1 MGNPEKWIWKF
12 WSATIFPSKFAMQTQ
27 WNTAIHIL
35 GAHTIKNLCQ
45 KCESNPSILLT
56 TQEWLQFSQRCR
68 MCFISCLSFSHVLL
82 EHAKTKVTDFHWSRS
97 LSPFLL
103 IPFFLEFFSILF
115 ILHFSQ
121 TVTQFSLTVIAT
133 TAKTLQVGCA
143 TSSPLSSYLSWV
155 LVKENLDAQYLI
167 KAAYRFGS
175 LGSFPSF

>member
-82 EHAKTKVTDFHWSRS
+82 EHAKIKVTDFHWSRS

-103 IPFFLEFFSILF
+103 IPFFLEFFSILLYSPF
-115 ILHFSQ
+115 QPNCHTIFFNRNCYHSQ
-121 TVTQFSLTVIAT
+121 NSPSGLCNLFTTQFLFVLGLG
-133 TAKTLQVGCA
+133 KGKLGC
-143 TSSPLSSYLSWV
+143 PIL
-155 LVKENLDAQYLI
+155 N
-167 KAAYRFGS
+167 
-175 LGSFPSF
+175 